1 MHVDPQ
7 AEHRWLQRLL
17 GRWTIES
24 TCSMGPDQPA
34 AQSRGTE
41 QVRALGD
48 IWILGEGEGEMPDG
62 GTGRTLITLGYDPLK
77 RRFTGSFIGSM
88 MTHLWLYEGTLQG
101 DVLTLDTEG
110 PSFNDPNQM
119 SQYQDIMTIRSDT
132 ERTLSSR
139 VRLPDGGWNDFM
151 TATYRRVT

>member
-7 AEHRWLQRLL
+7 AEHRWLQRLV
-17 GRWTIES
+17 GSWTFET
-24 TCSMGPDQPA
+24 TCSMGPDQPP
-34 AQSRGTE
+34 AQSKGSE

-48 IWILGEGEGEMPDG
+48 IWILGEGEGEMPG
-62 GTGRTLITLGYDPLK
+62 GGIGRTLITLGYDPLK

-88 MTHLWLYEGTLQG
+88 MTHLWHYNGTLQG

-119 SQYQDIMTIRSDT
+119 SQYQDIVTIRSDS
-132 ERTLSSR
+132 ERTLASR
-139 VRLPDGGWNDFM
+139 VRLPDGNWHDFM
-151 TATYRRVT
+151 SATYRRVT